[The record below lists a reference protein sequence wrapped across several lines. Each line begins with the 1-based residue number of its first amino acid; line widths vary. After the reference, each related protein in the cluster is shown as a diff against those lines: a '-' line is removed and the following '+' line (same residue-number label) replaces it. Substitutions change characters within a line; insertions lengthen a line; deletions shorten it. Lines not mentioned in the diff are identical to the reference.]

1 MGRKA
6 DEMKELMGH
15 LGGPSDEVS
24 EVETEVE
31 VCEELPLEV
40 KTETPI
46 EIPLEIMMNAKQERV
61 HTEKRSERKPVIK
74 RIYFK

>member
-31 VCEELPLEV
+31 AREELPLEV
-40 KTETPI
+40 KV
-46 EIPLEIMMNAKQERV
+46 EIPFNDNGLLTRIR
-61 HTEKRSERKPVIK
+61 EKAIQRQKTVVK